1 MALHIIKSAKASTIT
16 EIEGLIENSGQ
27 DQVLLMEDGCYLYTL
42 ASQKFDNL
50 QAIGDHMQSRG
61 LTAKAAALDIEL
73 ISIKQWALL
82 TRTHT
87 PILTW

>member
-1 MALHIIKSAKASTIT
+1 MALHIIKNAKASCIS
-16 EIEGLIENSGQ
+16 EIAGLIQ
-27 DQVLLMEDGCYLYTL
+27 DHDQVLLMEDGCYLYTL

-50 QAIGDHMQSRG
+50 QAISDHMQSRG
-61 LTAKAAALDIEL
+61 LTAKASALDIKL